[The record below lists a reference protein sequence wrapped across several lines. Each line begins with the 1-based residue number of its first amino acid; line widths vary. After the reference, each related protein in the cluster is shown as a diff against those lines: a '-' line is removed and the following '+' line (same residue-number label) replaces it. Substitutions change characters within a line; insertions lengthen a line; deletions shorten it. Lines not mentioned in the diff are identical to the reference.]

1 MSQISHS
8 NCVVVESND
17 SMILSLPVSL
27 FSMIGSNEQF
37 TITLPS
43 GEIIKITREKILHK
57 TQIESPVASPVA
69 SSIASSN
76 EINENVD

>member
-8 NCVVVESND
+8 NCVVVKLDVS
-17 SMILSLPVSL
+17 SSLSIPAGL
-27 FSMIGSNEQF
+27 FSMLGDNEQF

-43 GEIIKITREKILHK
+43 GEIIKITRETILPK

-69 SSIASSN
+69 SS
-76 EINENVD
+76 D